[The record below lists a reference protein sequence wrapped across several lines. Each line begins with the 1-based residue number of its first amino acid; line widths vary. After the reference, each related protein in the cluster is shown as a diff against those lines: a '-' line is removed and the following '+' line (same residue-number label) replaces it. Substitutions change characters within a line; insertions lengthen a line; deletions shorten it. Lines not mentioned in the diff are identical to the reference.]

1 MTTAND
7 TTDYSQGKLYRIV
20 SPNHNKVY
28 IGSTVETL
36 AERFR
41 KHKCKRDCM
50 SREIIDAG
58 DARIEEIELFPCL
71 DKYQL
76 EDREAELQLADWDG
90 CVNKYVAGAI
100 RRAGGKQA
108 YRKVYREAHLDQIK
122 AKDKVYREAN
132 AEKIKAKT
140 AAYYAKNQ
148 SALREKHNIYAKNH
162 RAEKSEYDKKYAA
175 ANAEKRKATSAV
187 YREANAEKLKAK
199 KNKQFTCSC
208 GGKYT
213 GANRGQ
219 HLRTKRHQKYVA
231 AAKS

>member
-1 MTTAND
+1 MTNANEN
-7 TTDYSQGKLYRIV
+7 TDYSQGKLYRIV
-20 SPNHNKVY
+20 SPNHDKVY

-41 KHKCKRDCM
+41 KHKQKRTCTAVQ
-50 SREIIDAG
+50 IIDAG
-58 DARIEEIELFPCL
+58 DARIEEIEAFPCL

-76 EDREAELQLADWDG
+76 EDREAELQLADWDR
-90 CVNKYVAGAI
+90 CVNKNVAGAM
-100 RRAGGKQA
+100 RRAGSVQA
-108 YRKVYREAHLDQIK
+108 YHKVYRD
-122 AKDKVYREAN
+122 AN